1 MDLFQIKR
9 RKNNMINLKTSRG
22 VQKNKYMKKIKVVNK
37 NTVMK
42 EMMKPMM
49 PKKRMMN
56 RMKNK

>member
-1 MDLFQIKR
+1 
-9 RKNNMINLKTSRG
+9 MINLKTSRG